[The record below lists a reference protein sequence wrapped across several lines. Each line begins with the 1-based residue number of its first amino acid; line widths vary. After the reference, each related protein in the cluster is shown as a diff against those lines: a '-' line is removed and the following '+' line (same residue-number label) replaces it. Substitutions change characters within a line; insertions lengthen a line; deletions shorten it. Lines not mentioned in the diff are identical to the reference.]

1 MMKGKGDEMKMK
13 KRLIAMA
20 MAAMMMFSLAGC
32 AESGGEN
39 QSSAQSIAETETGS
53 QTAASETEGGSAAGT
68 EEVFTI
74 GVCIPLS
81 GANAAYGAEAM
92 NALELGVEQI
102 NAEGGFNGVPVELLV
117 YDSQNSAEEAVKATT
132 KLIEVEQVDAYI
144 GSVNSGEMLAVADYL
159 NEHKIYSM
167 GMGTSPSWMKP
178 EHEYIFRAAR
188 NDDKTVPL
196 TADIAEKLDFNRIGV
211 FYGQDDASIV
221 TAEAFME
228 ECENRG
234 IEICAEESY
243 DMGDTD
249 YSGQIANILAANPD
263 CVYIAVTG
271 EPGPLIVKQL
281 RSYGYTGIILDRES
295 FMAAQIDIAGEE
307 NSNYIAFAI
316 PYVTYESVDQC
327 DDPYMKEFLQAYL
340 DKYGEMVKTDSAY
353 RAYDTITVMWE
364 AAKIAGKNDSDSLKD
379 ATNQISGLQG
389 LGGTMDYTSGN
400 REGYNTFGSFIL
412 IDRKNIP
419 LDQWIEDGGY
429 EAYKEATG
437 NAK

>member
-1 MMKGKGDEMKMK
+1 
-13 KRLIAMA
+13 
-20 MAAMMMFSLAGC
+20 
-32 AESGGEN
+32 
-39 QSSAQSIAETETGS
+39 
-53 QTAASETEGGSAAGT
+53 
-68 EEVFTI
+68 
-74 GVCIPLS
+74 
-81 GANAAYGAEAM
+81 
-92 NALELGVEQI
+92 
-102 NAEGGFNGVPVELLV
+102 
-117 YDSQNSAEEAVKATT
+117 
-132 KLIEVEQVDAYI
+132 
-144 GSVNSGEMLAVADYL
+144 
-159 NEHKIYSM
+159 
-167 GMGTSPSWMKP
+167 
-178 EHEYIFRAAR
+178 
-188 NDDKTVPL
+188 
-196 TADIAEKLDFNRIGV
+196 
-211 FYGQDDASIV
+211 
-221 TAEAFME
+221 
-228 ECENRG
+228 
-234 IEICAEESY
+234 
-243 DMGDTD
+243 
-249 YSGQIANILAANPD
+249 
-263 CVYIAVTG
+263 
-271 EPGPLIVKQL
+271 
-281 RSYGYTGIILDRES
+281 
-295 FMAAQIDIAGEE
+295 MAAQIDIAGEE

>member
-1 MMKGKGDEMKMK
+1 MK
-13 KRLIAMA
+13 KRRMIWMA
-20 MAAMMMFSLAGC
+20 MAAAMLISLGGC
-32 AESGGEN
+32 SRNNEKETAAQTAAE
-39 QSSAQSIAETETGS
+39 QKAETE
-53 QTAASETEGGSAAGT
+53 ASEKNSADGSENA
-68 EEVFTI
+68 EDIFTI
-74 GVCIPLS
+74 GVCIPLT
-81 GANAAYGAEAM
+81 GANAAYGMEAM
-92 NALELGVEQI
+92 NALQLGADQI
-102 NAEGGFNGVPVELLV
+102 NAKGGFNGQQVELLV

-132 KLIEVEQVDAYI
+132 RLIEVDQVDAYI
-144 GSVNSGEMLAVADYL
+144 GSVNSGEILAVADYL
-159 NEHKIYSM
+159 NDHKIYSM

-221 TAEAFME
+221 TAEAFIE
-228 ECENRG
+228 ECEERG

-249 YSGQIANILAANPD
+249 YSAQIASILATDPD
-263 CVYIAVTG
+263 TVYIAVTG

-281 RSYGYTGIILDRES
+281 RQYGYDGIILDRES

-307 NSNYIAFAI
+307 NSNYITFAI

-327 DDPYMKEFLQAYL
+327 DDLYMKEFLQAYL

-353 RAYDTITVMWE
+353 RAYDTITVMYE
-364 AAKIAGKNDSDSLKD
+364 AAKLAGKNDSEALKD

-389 LGGTMDYTSGN
+389 LGGTLDYTSGS
-400 REGYNTFGSFIL
+400 REGYETFGSFIL

-429 EAYKEATG
+429 EEYKAATG
-437 NAK
+437 NEK